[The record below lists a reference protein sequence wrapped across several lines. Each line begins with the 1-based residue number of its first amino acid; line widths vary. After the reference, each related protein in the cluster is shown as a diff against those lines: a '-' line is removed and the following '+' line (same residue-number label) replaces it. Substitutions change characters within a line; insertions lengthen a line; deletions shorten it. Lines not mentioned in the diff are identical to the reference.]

1 MNCICGL
8 KRDYDECCG
17 TIIDGERT
25 ALSPEELMRS
35 RYSAYVKGDG
45 KYLVYSCAKESRY
58 EDDIELI
65 EEFSNSVEWLKLE
78 VLDSYDDTV
87 EFKAYYLENKVSTN
101 TTTQN
106 IKLLHE
112 RSKFILEDGVWKYL
126 NGELFN
132 SRIERNESCPCG
144 SGKKFKKCCA

>member
-17 TIIDGERT
+17 TIIDGERA